1 MTSIQNIPQEII
13 ARIAKYTGPREI
25 LRLSETTKSLIWV
38 RSDKNIWKHMVKKYY
53 PLKIMKEL
61 YQYEMTSNLLYDKK
75 SKCPESA
82 FEYMIENKVP
92 ERTDWYKEKH
102 N

>member
-1 MTSIQNIPQEII
+1 MIE
-13 ARIAKYTGPREI
+13 
-25 LRLSETTKSLIWV
+25 
-38 RSDKNIWKHMVKKYY
+38 KYY
-53 PLKIMKEL
+53 PVKIMKEL

-82 FEYMIENKVP
+82 FEYMVKNKVP